1 MLKQLIIRSVALV
14 DELELTFQDGL
25 NVMTGETGAGKSIIV
40 DAVGF
45 LLGGRADRD
54 MIRAG
59 SAKAYVEGV
68 FDVQENQS
76 ALVFLADAQMEAED
90 GLVTLSR
97 ELSQSGRS
105 VCRINGIAVN
115 VSMLKDISSRLLDIH
130 GQHEHQSLLD
140 ERNHLR
146 FLDDFGD
153 DEHQRSLRQVCEAYE
168 AFASAR
174 RGYQQAQR
182 QQAQRQERQQLLEI
196 RRKDI
201 TDVKP
206 EAGEEDNLKRKLD
219 QLRNADRISRA
230 LQNAYG
236 AVYDAPHDDAVALA
250 LLRNAKT
257 AMADISALDDA
268 YEALRA
274 RIESM
279 FYEVE
284 DIGLELRAAMEAL
297 EADEGALQQAAER
310 LDKLKRLSRKYG
322 MPADE
327 LPAELHRIQ
336 EELSQLESLDD
347 VLIRLQSDLDK
358 STVEYEAAAKQLSAS
373 RRRLAAALSE
383 RMEQELGELN
393 MAGTAFVVQV
403 EAIKEEA
410 SSEGMDQITMLLA
423 PNRGEEAKP
432 LTKIA
437 SGGEVSRLMLA
448 LKSIA
453 AEHNVIPTMIFDE
466 IDTGISGRTAQVVA
480 QKLWSIAR
488 YRQVLCVTHLQQIAA
503 MASTHF
509 LVEKGEQA
517 GRTITAVR
525 ELAQDDRVK
534 EVSRIISGYSKDS
547 ETSITHAQHMLQEAA
562 EYRQSTA

>member
-14 DELELTFQDGL
+14 DELELAFQDGL

-59 SAKAYVEGV
+59 SAKAYVEGI

-153 DEHQRSLRQVCEAYE
+153 DEHQRLLRQVREAYE

-206 EAGEEDNLKRKLD
+206 EAGEEDNLKRRLD

-358 STVEYEAAAKQLSAS
+358 STVAYEAAAKQLSAS

-403 EAIKEEA
+403 EAIKGEA

-488 YRQVLCVTHLQQIAA
+488 YSQVLCVTHLQQIAA

-525 ELAQDDRVK
+525 QLAQDDRVK

-547 ETSITHAQHMLQEAA
+547 ATSLTHAQHMLQEAA
-562 EYRQSTA
+562 DYRQATT

>member
-14 DELELTFQDGL
+14 DELELAFQDGL

-59 SAKAYVEGV
+59 SAKAYVEGI
-68 FDVQENQS
+68 FDVEDNQS
-76 ALVFLADAQMEAED
+76 ALAFLADAQMEAED

-105 VCRINGIAVN
+105 VCRINGTAVN

-153 DEHQRSLRQVCEAYE
+153 DEHQLLLRHVREAYE
-168 AFASAR
+168 AFASTR
-174 RGYQQAQR
+174 RAYQQAQR

-206 EAGEEDNLKRKLD
+206 EAGEEDNLKRRLD
-219 QLRNADRISRA
+219 QLRNADRIRRA

-236 AVYDAPHDDAVALA
+236 AVYDAPHDDAAAMA
-250 LLRNAKT
+250 LLRIAKT
-257 AMADISALDDA
+257 AMADISGLDDA

-284 DIGLELRAAMEAL
+284 DIGLELRAAIEAL

-327 LPAELHRIQ
+327 LSEELQRIQ

-358 STVEYEAAAKQLSAS
+358 TTGEYKAAANQLSAS
-373 RRRLAAALSE
+373 RRRLAATLSE

-423 PNRGEEAKP
+423 PNRGEEARP
-432 LTKIA
+432 LVRIA

-509 LVEKGEQA
+509 LVEKGEQV
-517 GRTITAVR
+517 GRTLTAVR
-525 ELAQDDRVK
+525 ELARDDRVK

>member
-14 DELELTFQDGL
+14 DELELAFQDGL

-153 DEHQRSLRQVCEAYE
+153 DEHQRLLRQVREAYE

-206 EAGEEDNLKRKLD
+206 EAGEEDNLKRRLD

>member
-1 MLKQLIIRSVALV
+1 M
-14 DELELTFQDGL
+14 
-25 NVMTGETGAGKSIIV
+25 
-40 DAVGF
+40 
-45 LLGGRADRD
+45 
-54 MIRAG
+54 
-59 SAKAYVEGV
+59 
-68 FDVQENQS
+68 
-76 ALVFLADAQMEAED
+76 
-90 GLVTLSR
+90 
-97 ELSQSGRS
+97 
-105 VCRINGIAVN
+105 
-115 VSMLKDISSRLLDIH
+115 
-130 GQHEHQSLLD
+130 
-140 ERNHLR
+140 
-146 FLDDFGD
+146 
-153 DEHQRSLRQVCEAYE
+153 
-168 AFASAR
+168 
-174 RGYQQAQR
+174 
-182 QQAQRQERQQLLEI
+182 
-196 RRKDI
+196 
-201 TDVKP
+201 KP
-206 EAGEEDNLKRKLD
+206 EAGEEDNLKRRLD
-219 QLRNADRISRA
+219 QLRNADRIRRA

-236 AVYDAPHDDAVALA
+236 AVYDAPHDDAAAMA
-250 LLRNAKT
+250 LLRIAKT
-257 AMADISALDDA
+257 AMADISGLDDA

-284 DIGLELRAAMEAL
+284 DIGLELRAAIEAL

-327 LPAELHRIQ
+327 LSEELQRIQ

-358 STVEYEAAAKQLSAS
+358 TTGEYKAAANQLSAS
-373 RRRLAAALSE
+373 RRRLAATLSE

-403 EAIKEEA
+403 EAIKGES
-410 SSEGMDQITMLLA
+410 SSEGLDQITMLLA
-423 PNRGEEAKP
+423 PNRGEEARP
-432 LTKIA
+432 LVRIA

-509 LVEKGEQA
+509 LVEKGEQV
-517 GRTITAVR
+517 GRTLTAVR
-525 ELAQDDRVK
+525 ELARDDRVK

>member
-153 DEHQRSLRQVCEAYE
+153 DEHQRLLRQVCEAYE

-236 AVYDAPHDDAVALA
+236 AVYDAPHDDAAAMA
-250 LLRNAKT
+250 LLRSAKT
-257 AMADISALDDA
+257 AMADISGLDDA

-284 DIGLELRAAMEAL
+284 DIGLELRAAIEAL

-322 MPADE
+322 LSADE
-327 LPAELHRIQ
+327 LPEELHRIQ
-336 EELSQLESLDD
+336 DELSQLESLDD

-358 STVEYEAAAKQLSAS
+358 STVAYEAAAKQLSAS